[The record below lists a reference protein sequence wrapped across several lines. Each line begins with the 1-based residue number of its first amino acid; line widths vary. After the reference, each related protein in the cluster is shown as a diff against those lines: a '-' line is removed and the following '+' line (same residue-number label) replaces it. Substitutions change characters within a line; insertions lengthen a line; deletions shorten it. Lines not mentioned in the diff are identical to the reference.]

1 MSALYENYFYAKEI
15 NAFFTDEALIQA
27 MLDFESALAT
37 AQAHEGL
44 IPAAAARA
52 IEAQCH
58 AQLIDFQRLRHDI
71 ALGGNACIPLVK
83 QLTSLVKAKNRE
95 NTEGPKFVHYG
106 ATSQDVID
114 TATMLQAKKALQ
126 LIDNQLITLIQ
137 QLTQLANA
145 HRDTVMIGRSFMQ
158 HARPITFGFKVAT
171 WLDGIFRTKKKV
183 EQLLGENFALQLGGA
198 VGNLSSMGDKGIT
211 VAAKMAD
218 ILALKLPLIPYHTQ
232 RDRFVEIAS
241 TLGIL
246 TGNLGKIAKDISLL
260 MQTEIGEV
268 GEPSGIGKGGSSTMP
283 HKRNPVSCIAILAN
297 AQRVP
302 ALVSTM
308 FSSMI
313 QDHERATGAWH
324 AEWETLTDII
334 KLTGGALNQAL
345 VLTNGLEV
353 NVEKMRQNLENTEGV
368 IYAENIS
375 LALSEKIGKTE
386 AHELVEMWCKAANT
400 VDAGNP
406 TAGGKGVHL
415 KVFISNKKE
424 IMEHFTPTQF
434 NDLFNPKNS
443 VGLSNLLINN
453 ILNKN
458 KIYTMNNIMHLS
470 NGIDV
475 RYKLEGN
482 PSLPVLVFSN
492 SLGTDYHMWDA
503 VMPFLLPHF
512 QILRY
517 DTRGHGK
524 TSVTPRPYSIELLG
538 NDLIAL
544 LDDLNIKKATFCGL
558 SMGGLIG
565 QWLGINHP
573 DRLEKLIICN
583 TAAIIGVVEVWNER
597 IENILKE
604 GTPSIWDATLGRWFT
619 SDFQQETTK
628 IAAVKNAFLGC
639 NTEGYAACCA
649 AVRDADFRDSID
661 KITTPTLIIAGKYDP
676 VTTVE
681 HAEFLAS
688 KIGNSE
694 MEILEAAH
702 LSSVECAEDFAATV
716 LSFLL

>member
-1 MSALYENYFYAKEI
+1 MDNLYENYFYAKEI

-52 IEAQCH
+52 IEAQCR
-58 AQLIDFQRLRHDI
+58 AQLIDFQRLRQDI

-83 QLTSLVKAKNRE
+83 QLTSLVKAKNME
-95 NTEGPKFVHYG
+95 GNDIPNTFGTEGPKFVHYG

-126 LIDNQLITLIQ
+126 LIDNQLVTLIQ
-137 QLTQLANA
+137 QLTQLANT

-171 WLDGIFRTKKKV
+171 WLDGIFRTKKKI

-198 VGNLSSMGDKGIT
+198 VGNLSSMGDKGMA

-218 ILALKLPLIPYHTQ
+218 ILGLKLPLIPYHTQ

-268 GEPSGIGKGGSSTMP
+268 SEPSGVGKGGSSTMP

-375 LALSEKIGKTE
+375 LALAEKIGKTE
-386 AHELVEMWCKAANT
+386 AHELVEKWCKNALE
-400 VDAGNP
+400 
-406 TAGGKGVHL
+406 KRVHL
-415 KVFISNKKE
+415 KVFVLDKKE
-424 IMEHFTPTQF
+424 IMEHFTLAQLD
-434 NDLFNPKNS
+434 DLFDPKNS
-443 VGLSNLLINN
+443 IGLSNMLIDN
-453 ILNKN
+453 
-458 KIYTMNNIMHLS
+458 
-470 NGIDV
+470 
-475 RYKLEGN
+475 
-482 PSLPVLVFSN
+482 
-492 SLGTDYHMWDA
+492 
-503 VMPFLLPHF
+503 
-512 QILRY
+512 
-517 DTRGHGK
+517 
-524 TSVTPRPYSIELLG
+524 
-538 NDLIAL
+538 
-544 LDDLNIKKATFCGL
+544 
-558 SMGGLIG
+558 
-565 QWLGINHP
+565 
-573 DRLEKLIICN
+573 
-583 TAAIIGVVEVWNER
+583 
-597 IENILKE
+597 
-604 GTPSIWDATLGRWFT
+604 
-619 SDFQQETTK
+619 
-628 IAAVKNAFLGC
+628 
-639 NTEGYAACCA
+639 
-649 AVRDADFRDSID
+649 
-661 KITTPTLIIAGKYDP
+661 
-676 VTTVE
+676 
-681 HAEFLAS
+681 
-688 KIGNSE
+688 
-694 MEILEAAH
+694 
-702 LSSVECAEDFAATV
+702 V
-716 LSFLL
+716 LS